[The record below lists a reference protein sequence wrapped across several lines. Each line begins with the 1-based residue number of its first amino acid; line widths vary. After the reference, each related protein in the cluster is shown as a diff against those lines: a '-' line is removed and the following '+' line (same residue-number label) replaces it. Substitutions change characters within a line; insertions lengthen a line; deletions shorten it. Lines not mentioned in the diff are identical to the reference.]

1 MCGTADNALT
11 CEVCG
16 VTVIGAGYWRNGE
29 CFCADCFDREVGG
42 PSCNRGWQCP
52 ACLVVHAPS
61 VLRCECAVPRRATR
75 LSDLPA
81 RVIDNSTHTT
91 EAQ

>member
-1 MCGTADNALT
+1 MCGSAYQI

-16 VTVIGAGYWRNGE
+16 MTIALGGVEHGGKTYCGE
-29 CFCADCFDREVGG
+29 CFEREVGG
-42 PSCNRGWQCP
+42 PANRGWQCP
-52 ACLVVHAPS
+52 ACLVCHAPS

-81 RVIDNSTHTT
+81 RVIDNPTT
-91 EAQ
+91 KGDQ